1 MKRQGACTRSLER
14 EEGQTW
20 FIYYRVFADA
30 AVPSVLRKGVDTA
43 SNLNGEERAG
53 DHEHSRAQQVPGR
66 SLREAAASSGRCV
79 RLFADA
85 MLEVGCDH
93 PNGLQLPRR

>member
-43 SNLNGEERAG
+43 GNQDGAG
-53 DHEHSRAQQVPGR
+53 DHELFTSAATQQVPGR